1 MTTRHLSILGLISV
15 GVILLGMIVAWLPYQ
30 GHAGEAYWPL
40 NHFVS
45 ELGETPQS
53 RLAWVFN
60 LGVLVGGSGLGLFMV
75 LLARRL
81 TGHYRIALT
90 IVGAIA
96 GVFGSLV
103 GVFPM
108 NIHPVHGLVSG
119 IFFLTGW
126 IVASIVS
133 TWILARRHPSLPRW
147 LLVPGA
153 INVTV
158 SLAFVAVYSTYKPD
172 NPSGPIANR
181 PDGLWAVTALEWASL
196 LTLLAWFVC
205 VSIAL
210 LHDSTD

>member
-1 MTTRHLSILGLISV
+1 VTHRQLALLGLASV
-15 GVILLGMIVAWLPYQ
+15 GVILLGMIVAALPYQ

-60 LGVLVGGSGLGLFMV
+60 LGLVVGGSGLGLFLL
-75 LLARRL
+75 LLAQRL
-81 TGHYRIALT
+81 AGLHRTALT
-90 IVGAIA
+90 IVGTIA
-96 GVFGSLV
+96 GASGALV

-108 NIHPVHGLVSG
+108 NLHGVHGLVALT
-119 IFFLTGW
+119 FFLTGW
-126 IVASIVS
+126 IVTAIVS
-133 TWILARRHPSLPRW
+133 AWILAGRRPSLPRW
-147 LLVPGA
+147 LIVPGA
-153 INVTV
+153 IVMAV
-158 SLAFVAVYSTYKPD
+158 SWVFVAVYSTYRPA

-181 PDGLWAVTALEWASL
+181 PDGLWAVTSLEWASL

-210 LHDSTD
+210 LREPAD